1 MDYDMLTDTIA
12 NIQKSFKQGEEFPFS
27 IVVISD
33 REWLL
38 GGNRN
43 GIILICDIDG
53 CLNIYFMSPDASKA
67 DKQSVYSL
75 LLAESICN
83 KLGVKVFGQNM
94 SSQI

>member
-1 MDYDMLTDTIA
+1 MLQIGNPMDYDMLADTIA

-43 GIILICDIDG
+43 GIILFLI
-53 CLNIYFMSPDASKA
+53 
-67 DKQSVYSL
+67 
-75 LLAESICN
+75 
-83 KLGVKVFGQNM
+83 
-94 SSQI
+94 